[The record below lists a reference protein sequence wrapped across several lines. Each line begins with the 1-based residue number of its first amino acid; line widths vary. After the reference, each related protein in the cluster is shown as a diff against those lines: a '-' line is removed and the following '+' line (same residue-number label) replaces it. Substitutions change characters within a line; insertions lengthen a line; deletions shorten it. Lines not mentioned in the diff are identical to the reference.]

1 MHFFYLDE
9 TGCTGSNLDVPQQPI
24 FVIGGLSVS
33 DERWRRTTDAFDDVV
48 TDFFNS
54 RKPQDFQL
62 HAHELINQEGPFEG
76 RTQDECNA
84 LAHQLLDVVKELKHA
99 IHFVAIDKKMLSVH
113 ANGKEHDIV
122 DCRHPYLLGF
132 NYLVTAIERHV
143 GTLGRSAKAMIII
156 DEKEM
161 YQKNIEKL
169 TRYRR
174 YEVPKVRRLN
184 RIVEF
189 SYPVDSEHHPLVQLS
204 DLIIY
209 LTRKF
214 LEYENGYREAWLPEA
229 RNFFASCYD
238 KIIERALWKTLI
250 EMKGQEEADAYKLL
264 TTCRSTHRQA
274 WRKYY
279 QLPQG

>member
-9 TGCTGSNLDVPQQPI
+9 TGCTGPNLDDPQQPI

-33 DERWRRTTDAFDDVV
+33 DERWRRTTDAFDNVV
-48 TDFFNS
+48 TGFFNS
-54 RKPQDFQL
+54 TKPQDFEL
-62 HAHELINQEGPFEG
+62 HAHELINQEGWFKG
-76 RTQDECNA
+76 RTKDECNA
-84 LAHQLLDVVKELKHA
+84 LAHQLLDVVKECRHA
-99 IHFVAIDKKMLSVH
+99 IHFVAIDKKKLSVN
-113 ANGKEHDIV
+113 ADGKEHGIV

-161 YQKNIEKL
+161 YQKDIEKR

-174 YEVPKVRRLN
+174 YEVPQVRRLN

-189 SYPVDSEHHPLVQLS
+189 SYPVDSKHHPLVQLS

-209 LTRKF
+209 VTKKF
-214 LEYENGYREAWLPEA
+214 LECENGHGKGWRPEA

-250 EMKGQEEADAYKLL
+250 EVKGGEEADAYKLL
-264 TTCRSTHRQA
+264 TACRSTHRQV
-274 WRKYY
+274 WRRHY
-279 QLPQG
+279 QFPQS